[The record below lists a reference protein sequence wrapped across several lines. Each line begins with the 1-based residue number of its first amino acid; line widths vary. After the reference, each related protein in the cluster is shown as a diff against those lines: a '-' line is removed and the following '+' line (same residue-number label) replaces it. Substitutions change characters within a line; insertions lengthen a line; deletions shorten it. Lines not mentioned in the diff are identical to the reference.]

1 MRIRLLDLVFIAI
14 GVTVGIIL
22 SLQIRAD
29 PIRSGS
35 FPLEQL
41 EVKKSL
47 LESFSLEQENLKK
60 ELQAIEAKKK
70 EARDI
75 IERRSSVKTRRTLD
89 RLKKLTGFQPLEGEG
104 VRITLSD
111 HSSVSR
117 ADFSSINENFVQA
130 TDLRDIVNGLFLK
143 DAAAI
148 SINNKRIS
156 PLTPIQSAFDN
167 ILVGNFQITP
177 PFSIEAIGNPTALQ
191 EAVHSIKKSK
201 IRIFVDVAAKLKILS
216 RESIRSTKFLSTYT
230 P

>member
-1 MRIRLLDLVFIAI
+1 MHIRLLDLVFIAI
-14 GVTVGIIL
+14 GITIGIIL

-47 LESFSLEQENLKK
+47 LESFFLEQENLKK
-60 ELQAIEAKKK
+60 ELQGIEEKKK
-70 EARDI
+70 EAQNV
-75 IERRSSVKTRRTLD
+75 IERRSSSKTRRTLD
-89 RLKKLTGFQPLEGEG
+89 RLKKLTGFQSLEDKG

-143 DAAAI
+143 DAAGI
-148 SINNKRIS
+148 SINGKRIS
-156 PLTPIQSAFDN
+156 PLTSIQSAFDN
-167 ILVGNFQITP
+167 ILVGNFQIVP
-177 PFSIEAIGNPTALQ
+177 PFSIEAIGNPVALQ
-191 EAVHSIKKSK
+191 EAVHSVKKSK
-201 IRIFVDVAAKLKILS
+201 IRIFVDSVSKLKIPSLD
-216 RESIRSTKFLSTYT
+216 SIRSIKFISLYIQ
-230 P
+230 